1 VIEARG
7 GTRLS
12 IPNPV
17 EISKS
22 FNLEMLE
29 NSDETVSPR
38 DVKDRQHLFHKVSLD
53 TTGQLDTP
61 DPKPKS
67 HRPSMIEKRPGGL
80 IIRKSSTKNLTQL
93 TTSPVKPMITLSKTP
108 RGEISRPFFNQNR
121 KE

>member
-1 VIEARG
+1 
-7 GTRLS
+7 LS

-29 NSDETVSPR
+29 NSDGTVSSG
-38 DVKDRQHLFHKVSLD
+38 DAHDRQHLFRKVTLD
-53 TTGQLDTP
+53 MTGELETP
-61 DPKPKS
+61 DPKAKS
-67 HRPSMIEKRPGGL
+67 HRPSMIEKRPGGI

-93 TTSPVKPMITLSKTP
+93 TTNPVKPMITLSKTP

-121 KE
+121 QE

>member
-17 EISKS
+17 GISKS
-22 FNLEMLE
+22 FNLDMLE
-29 NSDETVSPR
+29 NSDETIPSG
-38 DVKDRQHLFHKVSLD
+38 DVQDRQHLFRKVTLD
-53 TTGQLDTP
+53 MTGELDTP

-80 IIRKSSTKNLTQL
+80 IIRKSSSKNLTQL
-93 TTSPVKPMITLSKTP
+93 TTNPVKPMITLSKTP
-108 RGEISRPFFNQNR
+108 RGEISRHFFNQNR